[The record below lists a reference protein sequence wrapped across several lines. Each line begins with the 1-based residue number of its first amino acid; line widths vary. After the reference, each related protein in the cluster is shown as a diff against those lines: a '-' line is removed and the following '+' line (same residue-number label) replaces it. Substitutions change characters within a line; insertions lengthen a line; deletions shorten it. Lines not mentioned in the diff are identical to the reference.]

1 MKLLFLVLD
10 GAADNANDVPPTPP
24 YMAANKPGLDGL
36 ARQSRMGGVHYPLG
50 GRGGVAPESDSAVM
64 SILGYDPNK
73 YYTGRGGPLEALGAG
88 YKIREGYEVA
98 FRANFAT
105 IDASRNIVDRRVGR
119 NLSSEEPRSWPGRW
133 TT

>member
-1 MKLLFLVLD
+1 M
-10 GAADNANDVPPTPP
+10 
-24 YMAANKPGLDGL
+24 
-36 ARQSRMGGVHYPLG
+36 
-50 GRGGVAPESDSAVM
+50 APESDSAVM

-119 NLSSEEPRSWPGRW
+119 NLSSEEAAELARAVDNMKLGAGGGGTPG
-133 TT
+133 